1 MNQKSPAILVI
12 FFNRPEIFCQQLR
25 MLKQFKPTSIYFA
38 ADGPRVSNEEDL
50 LKSNLCKQMI
60 ATKIDWACNLQFNY
74 SEKNYGCDQF
84 VPKAID
90 WFFSNEEAG
99 IVLEDDCLISNDF
112 YTFSSILLDKYASDD
127 RVMSISASNFQ
138 GKKWGEGDYYFSRY
152 PANWAWATWRRA
164 WRHFDFSMQDLD
176 KFTAPGGGF
185 NRIKL
190 SSEERRYWLRFFRGL
205 QSGKY
210 TFWDAKWLY
219 SIWKKNGIA
228 ITPNFNLS
236 TNIGYGEAATHT
248 KDRTQTHALPIHP
261 LRGALKD
268 PSSLEIQTEADHYLY
283 LNFYKPSLTGFFRS
297 AMVKIKKI
305 FQ

>member
-1 MNQKSPAILVI
+1 
-12 FFNRPEIFCQQLR
+12 
-25 MLKQFKPTSIYFA
+25 
-38 ADGPRVSNEEDL
+38 
-50 LKSNLCKQMI
+50 
-60 ATKIDWACNLQFNY
+60 
-74 SEKNYGCDQF
+74 
-84 VPKAID
+84 
-90 WFFSNEEAG
+90 
-99 IVLEDDCLISNDF
+99 LISSDF

-164 WRHFDFSMQDLD
+164 WQHFDFSMQDLD
-176 KFTAPGGGF
+176 QFTAPDGGF

-190 SSEERRYWLRFFRGL
+190 SGEERHYWLRFFRGL

-219 SIWKKNGIA
+219 SIWKRNGVA

-248 KDRTQTHALPIHP
+248 KDRTQIHALPIYS
-261 LRGALKD
+261 LRSTLKD
-268 PSSLEIQTEADHYLY
+268 PPSLEIQTAADHYLY
-283 LNFYKPSLTGFFRS
+283 LNFYRPNLRGLFKS
-297 AMVKIKKI
+297 AIVKMKKL
-305 FQ
+305 FL